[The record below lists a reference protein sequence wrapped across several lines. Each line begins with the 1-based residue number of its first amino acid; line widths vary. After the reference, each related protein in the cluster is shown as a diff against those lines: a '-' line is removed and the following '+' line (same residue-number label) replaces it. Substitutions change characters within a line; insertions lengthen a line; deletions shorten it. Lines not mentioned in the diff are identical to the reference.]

1 MISMLDFLHN
11 MFLSLTREQNLDIL
25 VQTQYRPIVQVPLTA
40 RSQWSI
46 DYEAGFVRCLV
57 EGERQI
63 CDLKHYYQFD
73 GSGTK

>member
-1 MISMLDFLHN
+1 
-11 MFLSLTREQNLDIL
+11 MFLSLIREQNLEIL

-46 DYEAGFVRCLV
+46 DYEAGFVRCLM

-63 CDLKHYYQFD
+63 CDLKY
-73 GSGTK
+73 